1 MAELEKI
8 LFVHEDGDLIIAEA
22 KAHYETLLNRQ
33 IAPADL
39 EMLLINGL
47 AYRELLLRAG
57 INDAARQN
65 LVAFA
70 RGYALELLGELV
82 GVYRLPASRSLTT
95 IQFALVAGHTGVV
108 IPAGI
113 RIQSTDGKAI
123 FSTSEEKVV
132 PEGTLIA
139 EVPAMAQDAGSTAN
153 GYDIN
158 KINIILDPQ
167 AFVATAQNITT
178 TQGGADEET
187 DDQLRERIKLAP
199 ASFSVAGPVDA
210 YKFFAKSAHPSIIDV
225 AVTSPIPGQVNIYP
239 LMEGGELPGPEIL
252 AAVEAVCNA
261 DKIRPLTDTVI
272 VGEPSIENFSI
283 VVNVTL
289 LTTAVAAAKKAEI
302 ENALNTYTAGR
313 KNRLGLDVVRAK
325 IGSIC
330 MLEKV
335 YDVEVESPALN
346 IEAEPE
352 KYTNCTGITVNIVGT
367 HDE

>member
-8 LFVHEDGDLIIAEA
+8 QFVHEDGDLIIAEA
-22 KAHYETLLNRQ
+22 KAYYETLLKRQ

-82 GVYRLPASRSLTT
+82 GVYRLPASRALTT
-95 IQFALVAGHTGVV
+95 IQFVLVAGHTGVV

-113 RIQSTDGKAI
+113 RIQSTDGKSI
-123 FSTSEEKVV
+123 FGTTEEKVV
-132 PEGTLIA
+132 PPGTLTADI
-139 EVPAMAQDAGSTAN
+139 PAMAQDAGSIAN
-153 GYDIN
+153 GFDVN

-167 AFVATAQNITT
+167 AFIATAQNITVS
-178 TQGGADEET
+178 QGGADEET

-210 YKFFAKSAHPSIIDV
+210 YKFFAKSSHPSIIDV
-225 AVTSPIPGQVNIYP
+225 AVTSPVPGQVNIYP
-239 LMEGGELPGPEIL
+239 LLEGGELPGPEIL
-252 AAVEAVCNA
+252 DAVEAVCNA

-272 VGEPSIENFSI
+272 VDEPVIANYSIE
-283 VVNVTL
+283 VNVTL

-302 ENALNTYTAGR
+302 ENALNSYTASR

-325 IGSIC
+325 IASIC

-335 YDVEVESPALN
+335 YDVEVESPVAN